1 MVYVL
6 PSSFSVLKKFPF
18 TCNKN
23 YPVQME
29 IIRTGIVKCVKLNSF
44 SSCSIF
50 YTIFLA
56 HYWDVDSSL
65 HFSTAETLLT
75 I

>member
-1 MVYVL
+1 MISVL
-6 PSSFSVLKKFPF
+6 PSSFSDLKKFPF

-29 IIRTGIVKCVKLNSF
+29 IIRTGIVKSVKLNSF
-44 SSCSIF
+44 SSHSVI
-50 YTIFLA
+50 YPVFLE
-56 HYWDVDSSL
+56 HYWDLDSSFD
-65 HFSTAETLLT
+65 FSTAETLLT